1 MKHRLL
7 LLTLILGLYLSL
19 NACNKQS
26 EPTPE
31 TVQEETSAVEETTPA
46 EPTEPTE
53 PIEETT
59 STENSLDHK
68 AMNPDYNNPEDY
80 AADTEET
87 IAESSSGSGLSFN
100 VDILDET
107 AEGYKKDLEAGRI
120 TQETYDVLMGFL
132 EEAEALADEN
142 GDFSLDEVY
151 ESADAKN
158 ESSTS
163 SSSGSY
169 ESTPEADAWLAEHG
183 TKGVEGASVQ
193 GIQELQ
199 HDPSLSWINSN

>member
-7 LLTLILGLYLSL
+7 LLTIILGLSL

-26 EPTPE
+26 EPAPE
-31 TVQEETSAVEETTPA
+31 TVQEETSAVEETTPT

-53 PIEETT
+53 P
-59 STENSLDHK
+59 LDDDK
-68 AMNPDYNNPEDY
+68 AMNPDYNNPEEY
-80 AADTEET
+80 AAEDYYDTEET
-87 IAESSSGSGLSFN
+87 IAESSDGSGLSYN
-100 VDILDET
+100 VDILEMT

-120 TQETYDVLMGFL
+120 TQETYDVLMEFL

-151 ESADAKN
+151 ESVDAKN
-158 ESSTS
+158 AATTGSS

-183 TKGVEGASVQ
+183 TTKTAEESIGASGSTFGQ
-193 GIQELQ
+193 GDYTGLEHIR
-199 HDPSLSWINSN
+199 SN